1 MDFCSFSHV
10 VFCLFMSR
18 LQLMDQREVYV
29 PLEATVLCLQPLPSP
44 VRLAL
49 SATAL
54 ASAAL
59 RSVLVVR
66 LGNSTQTK
74 LPFLRANTLF
84 PCTTIFSLSLSQFL
98 LFRLQQYLTFRTL
111 FSWFLLYWGIFITN
125 SEWSRRRLLF
135 LGRSSQAR
143 AMSFRHFSAGRK

>member
-1 MDFCSFSHV
+1 MKEPAVPKCFTSHILGNHFFQSLSESLNFCSFSHV
-10 VFCLFMSR
+10 GFCSFMSR
-18 LQLMDQREVYV
+18 LQLMDRREVYV
-29 PLEATVLCLQPLPSP
+29 PLEATALWPQPLPSP

-59 RSVLVVR
+59 RSASVVR

-74 LPFLRANTLF
+74 SPFLRANTLF
-84 PCTTIFSLSLSQFL
+84 PYTTIFSLSLSQFL

-111 FSWFLLYWGIFITN
+111 FSWFLLYWRIFITN
-125 SEWSRRRLLF
+125 SE
-135 LGRSSQAR
+135 
-143 AMSFRHFSAGRK
+143 